1 MAGTGRKVETNDG
14 NLNVP
19 EDAAWEPATT
29 IAELE
34 LTLVTAGEAL
44 DTGAE
49 LSRIAAIIAGSEFP
63 RAVATADAISSESEE
78 DVPAR
83 NRH

>member
-1 MAGTGRKVETNDG
+1 MACTRRKVETNDG
-14 NLNVP
+14 NLNIP

-29 IAELE
+29 FAELE
-34 LTLVTAGEAL
+34 LTLVTAGGAL

-63 RAVATADAISSESEE
+63 RAVATADPISSES
-78 DVPAR
+78 
-83 NRH
+83 

>member
-1 MAGTGRKVETNDG
+1 MACTRRKVETNDG

-19 EDAAWEPATT
+19 EDGARHD

-34 LTLVTAGEAL
+34 LTLVKDGGAL

-63 RAVATADAISSESEE
+63 RALATADPISSES
-78 DVPAR
+78 
-83 NRH
+83 